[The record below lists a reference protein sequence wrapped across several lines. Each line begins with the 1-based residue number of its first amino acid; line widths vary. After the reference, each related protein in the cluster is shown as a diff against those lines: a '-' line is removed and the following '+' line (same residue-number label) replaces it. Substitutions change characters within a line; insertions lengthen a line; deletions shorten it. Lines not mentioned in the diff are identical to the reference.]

1 MSKPWKLIPL
11 LFSLLTLT
19 QTAPGLTQSRSLNI
33 LSEVRGSVYI
43 KRSRYNR
50 AQRAY
55 GGEFL
60 GYSDRLQLGQ
70 GAVAKVLC
78 TNLAI
83 WNPRSRGEFSVS
95 RGCPSFGAMI
105 LPETSQRTVR
115 TDGDFTKPYI
125 ISPRNT
131 KILDQ
136 QPILRWNSVE
146 EATYYQVELK
156 ELTPDRP
163 PSIWTTTTTESEVI
177 YRGEAR
183 LKPETYYQLIVK
195 ACPCQNKPGSQEE
208 SGISEDSSFFP
219 VVSVAT
225 AQEVREKIAELEEQS
240 LSEDVKALALAS
252 LYQSYDL
259 NAAAIQVL
267 EGLVEQGDQLTKVY
281 QLLGDSYQQMGLFKL
296 AKAQYLTALAQAETE
311 ENLDTQAQIQ
321 VSLAQVE
328 KELAELETA
337 FELLQAAQANYRIL
351 GDEEQVASLQS
362 DLDKLARRL
371 P

>member
-11 LFSLLTLT
+11 LFTLLTLT
-19 QTAPGLTQSRSLNI
+19 QTSPGLTQSRSLNI

-105 LPETSQRTVR
+105 LPETSRRTVR
-115 TDGDFTKPYI
+115 ADGNFTKPYI
-125 ISPRNT
+125 ISPRDT

-136 QPILRWNSVE
+136 QPTLRWNSVE
-146 EATYYQVELK
+146 EATYYQVELQ
-156 ELTPDRP
+156 ELTLDGPTP
-163 PSIWTTTTTESEVI
+163 IWTTTTTESEVI

-183 LKPETYYQLIVK
+183 LKPETYYRLIVK
-195 ACPCQNKPGSQEE
+195 AYQGNAKIG
-208 SGISEDSSFFP
+208 EDSSFFP

-225 AQEVREKIAELEEQS
+225 AQEVREKIAELEEKG
-240 LSEDVKALALAS
+240 LNEDGKALALAR

-267 EGLVEQGDQLTKVY
+267 EGLVEQGDQLTTVY
-281 QLLGDSYQQMGLFKL
+281 QLLGDSYQQMGLLKL

-351 GDEEQVASLQS
+351 GDEEQVANLQS

>member
-33 LSEVRGSVYI
+33 LSEVRGTVYI
-43 KRSRYNR
+43 KRARYNR

-60 GYSDRLQLGQ
+60 GYSDRLKLGQ
-70 GAVAKVLC
+70 GAAAKVLC

-95 RGCPSFGAMI
+95 RGCPSVGAMI
-105 LPETSQRTVR
+105 LPESSRDVVR
-115 TDGDFTKPYI
+115 ADGDFTKPYI
-125 ISPRNT
+125 ISPRVPRNSNI

-136 QPILRWNSVE
+136 QPTLRWNSVE
-146 EATYYQVELK
+146 EATYYQVELQ
-156 ELTPDRP
+156 ELTLDGLTP
-163 PSIWTTTTTESEVI
+163 IWTTETTESELV

-195 ACPCQNKPGSQEE
+195 AYQGNSQI
-208 SGISEDSSFFP
+208 GEDSSFFP
-219 VVSVAT
+219 IVSIAT
-225 AQEVREKIAELEEQS
+225 AQEVREKIVELEKEQS
-240 LSEDVKALALAS
+240 LSEDAKALALAR

-259 NAAAIQVL
+259 NAAAVQVL
-267 EGLVEQGDQLTKVY
+267 EGLVEQGDQLTTVY
-281 QLLGDSYQQMGLFKL
+281 QLLGDSYQQMGLFEL

-321 VSLAQVE
+321 ISLAQIEEELE
-328 KELAELETA
+328 KLETA
-337 FELLQAAQANYRIL
+337 FDLLQAAQANYRIL
-351 GDEEQVASLQS
+351 GDEEQVANLQS
-362 DLDKLARRL
+362 DLDKLQVRLAR
-371 P
+371 